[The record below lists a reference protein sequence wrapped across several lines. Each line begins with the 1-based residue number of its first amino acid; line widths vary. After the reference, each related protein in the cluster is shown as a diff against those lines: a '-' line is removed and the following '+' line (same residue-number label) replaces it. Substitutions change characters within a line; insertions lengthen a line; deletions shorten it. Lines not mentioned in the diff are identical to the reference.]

1 VRDLS
6 TLTLKDFVAQVVDS
20 HLNLKPGYVIEFN
33 ENILYDSTPDQD
45 DEDDMEMFQ
54 RILKKTLTNLKIKDL
69 SKLLIQG
76 AF

>member
-1 VRDLS
+1 MRDLS
-6 TLTLKDFVAQVVDS
+6 TLTLKDFVGQVLDS

-33 ENILYDSTPDQD
+33 ENILYDSTPDQE
-45 DEDDMEMFQ
+45 DEDDLEMFQ

-76 AF
+76 PF